1 MRTNTKKLTL
11 NALLLAI
18 GLLLHQLTPVM
29 GLPIQPDMSL
39 IMLFTIMIINKGDYK
54 TSLVCGIITGIFTAL
69 TTKFPGGQLPNIID
83 KIITVNLVYVLMFI
97 SYKLPFMKKLK
108 EKTQDLIVSI
118 IILPIGTFISGIS
131 FLLSASL
138 IVGLPGSF
146 EALFLVA
153 VAPAIVIN
161 LVSGVFLFKVISM
174 SVNRLG
180 YKNLKSTSK

>member
-18 GLLLHQLTPVM
+18 GLLLHQLTPAM
-29 GLPIQPDMSL
+29 GLPMQPDMSL
-39 IMLFTIMIINKGDYK
+39 IMLFAIMIINKGDYK
-54 TSLVCGIITGIFTAL
+54 TSLVCGIVTGIFTAL

-83 KIITVNLVYVLMFI
+83 KIITVNLVYILMFI
-97 SYKLPFMKKLK
+97 IYRLPFLKKIK

-118 IILPIGTFISGIS
+118 IILPIGTLISGMA
-131 FLLSASL
+131 FLLSAKL

-153 VAPAIVIN
+153 VAPAIIIN
-161 LVSGVFLFKVISM
+161 LVFGIFFFKVISM

-180 YKNLKSTSK
+180 YKNLKSLNK